1 MIFNIVSPLV
11 ATIDGDSLKDAIKNF
26 IKINHN
32 LNITDMIIKDQS
44 NNIQARIKYYK
55 EDGRN
60 KVGINMF
67 PVGLNYPIPIVTND
81 TYIPPTLMSPTL
93 MSPTFINP
101 NSNLWP
107 LSPIP
112 LSPFGL
118 NSFIPSVIKIPTN
131 L

>member
-1 MIFNIVSPLV
+1 MIFNIVSPIV

-32 LNITDMIIKDQS
+32 LNITDMIIRDQS

-67 PVGLNYPIPIVTND
+67 PVGLNYPIPIITNN
-81 TYIPPTLMSPTL
+81 TYIPQTIIDPTS
-93 MSPTFINP
+93 S
-101 NSNLWP
+101 LWP

-118 NSFIPSVIKIPTN
+118 TSFIPSVVKIPTN

>member
-1 MIFNIVSPLV
+1 MIFSIVSPMI

-32 LNITDMIIKDQS
+32 LNITNMIIRDQT
-44 NNIQARIKYYK
+44 NNIQAKIKYYK

-67 PVGLNYPIPIVTND
+67 PVGLEYPVPIVTNE
-81 TYIPPTLMSPTL
+81 TYIPPIVMQP
-93 MSPTFINP
+93 P
-101 NSNLWP
+101 NNMWS
-107 LSPIP
+107 LSPNFVSP
-112 LSPFGL
+112 VALSTFV
-118 NSFIPSVIKIPTN
+118 PSVVKIPTN

>member
-1 MIFNIVSPLV
+1 MIFNVVSPIV

-32 LNITDMIIKDQS
+32 LNITEMIIRDQT
-44 NNIQARIKYYK
+44 NNIQAKIKYYK

-81 TYIPPTLMSPTL
+81 TFIPQSVIQPPT
-93 MSPTFINP
+93 
-101 NSNLWP
+101 NLWP

-112 LSPFGL
+112 LSPLGFAP
-118 NSFIPSVIKIPTN
+118 FVPSVVKIPTN